1 MRWWRRRQREQDLE
15 RELRSDM
22 ELEVEE
28 QQEKGLSAEEA
39 RYAAQRAFG
48 NTALVKEEVREMWN
62 WVFLERFKQDVIYAL
77 RGMRR
82 GPGFAAT
89 AVLSLALGIGANTA
103 IFTLIDALLLRW
115 LPVHEPQ
122 QLLQLKM
129 HPGGK
134 RDTRDSGDSV
144 ALHWKRRFWD
154 CPSIY
159 CTGIVEA

>member
-89 AVLSLALGIGANTA
+89 AVLS
-103 IFTLIDALLLRW
+103 
-115 LPVHEPQ
+115 
-122 QLLQLKM
+122 
-129 HPGGK
+129 
-134 RDTRDSGDSV
+134 
-144 ALHWKRRFWD
+144 
-154 CPSIY
+154 
-159 CTGIVEA
+159 